1 MCSPA
6 FDIAYDTNAPM
17 LDGSRP
23 IRQIPSTG
31 VRMGSVHNVCSVKLA
46 FLTLFVFTKL
56 DQNILVYNIHKR
68 KLSIAHIDAITVI
81 RGKFVI
87 TGMARCS
94 CRFSVGAGGV
104 HHPFPTYPLQRISLH
119 HYQA

>member
-6 FDIAYDTNAPM
+6 FDIAYDTNAPV

-23 IRQIPSTG
+23 IRRIQLTG

-56 DQNILVYNIHKR
+56 DQNILLYNIRKR
-68 KLSIAHIDAITVI
+68 KL
-81 RGKFVI
+81 
-87 TGMARCS
+87 
-94 CRFSVGAGGV
+94 CRS
-104 HHPFPTYPLQRISLH
+104 RI
-119 HYQA
+119 